1 VAEVGRDTEDELRAR
16 VAELEI
22 ALESRVVIEQAKG
35 MIAAR
40 HHVDLQTAFHA
51 LRLAARSN
59 HLLLREL
66 ALRVITEPGTPAEIA
81 QLL

>member
-1 VAEVGRDTEDELRAR
+1 MAEVERDTEDELRAR
-16 VAELEI
+16 VAELET

-59 HLLLREL
+59 QLILREL
-66 ALRVITEPGTPAEIA
+66 AFRVISEPATPAEIV
-81 QLL
+81 QRL

>member
-1 VAEVGRDTEDELRAR
+1 MAEVERDTEDELRAR
-16 VAELEI
+16 VAELET

>member
-1 VAEVGRDTEDELRAR
+1 VAEVERDTEDELRAR
-16 VAELEI
+16 VAELET